1 MKLYIVKNIS
11 EGILLA
17 ILGVCFVLCF
27 GGLALIP
34 KPKDS
39 EYFSFL
45 FWLCFLGPAALGYI
59 AAKWFVAREQI
70 ITLTDKAL
78 SIRSNQSTNEQ
89 TILLRQIKSYVY
101 EEHNNSKLLA
111 LRLHSGKRIKFRHND
126 FWGKDDFYALVVD
139 FKKCIE
145 HISNSSDEATV
156 AIQREP
162 SFYEKPVATVLGWT
176 MVAAVVL
183 ITGIILFKGTKR
195 TGWNSILLVYSSA
208 LSYLGPWLSAR
219 KGEA

>member
-1 MKLYIVKNIS
+1 MEVYIVKNIS

-27 GGLALIP
+27 GGLALVP

-59 AAKWFVAREQI
+59 AARRFVTREQI
-70 ITLTDKAL
+70 IGLTDNAL

-89 TILLRQIKSYVY
+89 TIPLRQIKSYVY

-111 LRLHSGKRIKFRHND
+111 LSLYSGKRIKFKHND
-126 FWGKDDFYALVVD
+126 FWGKDDFYALVAD

-145 HISNSSDEATV
+145 HISNSSDEARV

-162 SFYEKPVATVLGWT
+162 SFYEKPVATVMGWT
-176 MVAAVVL
+176 IVVAVLL

-195 TGWNSILLVYSSA
+195 TEWRSILMVYGSA

-219 KGEA
+219 KGKA